1 MAAVPDATFKLDVPR
16 AALVLTDPQVDFL
29 SPVGVA
35 WDVVGESVRRNHTVE
50 NIERLL
56 AAATSANMLV
66 AISPHYYY
74 PSDHRWGFGGLL
86 ERFMDRCGISDRE
99 GPIAGER
106 MSREGAEVLPQYR
119 PYLLRG
125 RAVVTAPHKAYGPD
139 PNDLAW
145 LLHRFHVAQVVLA
158 GMSANLCVESHLR
171 ALLDDGFEVA
181 VVKDATAGAT
191 LPGGDGY
198 LAAIINFR
206 FIANALWSTDEA
218 LTQM

>member
-1 MAAVPDATFKLDVPR
+1 MGAVPDATFKLDVPR

-29 SPVGVA
+29 SPAGVA
-35 WDVVGESVRRNHTVE
+35 WSVVGDSVQRNHTVE

-56 AAATSANMLV
+56 RAASRANMLV

-74 PSDHRWGFGGLL
+74 PSDHRWGFGGPL
-86 ERFMDRCGISDRE
+86 ERFMDRCGVSESE
-99 GPIAGER
+99 GPIAAGPMWR
-106 MSREGAEVLPQYR
+106 GGAEVMPQYR

-125 RAVVTAPHKAYGPD
+125 RTVVAPHKAYGPD
-139 PNDLAW
+139 SSDLAW
-145 LLHRFHVAQVVLA
+145 LLHRFHVDQVVLG

-171 ALLDDGFEVA
+171 ALLDGGFEVA
-181 VVKDATAGAT
+181 VVGDATAAAA